1 MATREENI
9 KKINAKLEAM
19 SDAELEK
26 VAGAGIDPSTMGD
39 PKPNPNFSQVPGFGL
54 KQDVKVDPV
63 KIGNPNPNPNVDP
76 VPGFNVQKYG
86 NVAPAPIGNPNPN
99 PNVDPVPGFDPKR

>member
-1 MATREENI
+1 MATRAENL
-9 KKINAKLEAM
+9 KKINAELESM

-39 PKPNPNFSQVPGFGL
+39 PAPNPNFSQVPGFGL
-54 KQDVKVDPV
+54 KQDVKVDPM
-63 KIGNPNPNPNVDP
+63 
-76 VPGFNVQKYG
+76 
-86 NVAPAPIGNPNPN
+86 IGNPNPN